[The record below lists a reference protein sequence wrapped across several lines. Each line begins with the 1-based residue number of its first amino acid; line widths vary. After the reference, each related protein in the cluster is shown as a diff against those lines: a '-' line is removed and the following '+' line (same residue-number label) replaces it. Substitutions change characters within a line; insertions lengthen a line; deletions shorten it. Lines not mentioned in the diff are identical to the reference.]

1 MVALHGANSQT
12 FSTTLPLFLRLK
24 AIMTLIVTL
33 VTQGSRV
40 IPVEASR
47 PAFGRLYLND
57 VINLYSRNTRYDSGL
72 IAESTVL
79 VCFKPFRAQEF
90 PWL

>member
-1 MVALHGANSQT
+1 MRALIFKT
-12 FSTTLPLFLRLK
+12 FQTTLPLFLWLK

-57 VINLYSRNTRYDSGL
+57 VINLDGRNTRYDSGL
-72 IAESTVL
+72 IAESTIL
-79 VCFKPFRAQEF
+79 VCSKPLRAQ
-90 PWL
+90 